1 MGVLVNCP
9 NCGRKH
15 WVLADEPRICGSCR
29 TGGISKRT
37 KTQTPTL
44 IPPLLGT
51 IWGIGFTF
59 YGRRDF
65 QSDGSYVA
73 TVWGCIL
80 FIPVVP
86 LGSYRI
92 IKRGTDSFSLFF
104 IHGWSTKYTI
114 LSEAETNRGHI
125 LRMYEITFLL
135 IFALAWLTSP
145 KGPAPLDRVTKESI
159 QSALSNFEGPRKGK
173 IEGEEFRPY
182 RDYDQNI
189 YEKGMQLVKG
199 EPKSLLPIW
208 VTGEWTLRSQG
219 GCALQC
225 IASSFCIAFQVASVE
240 RGYWCRTF
248 RSVKTIGTSAGR
260 EDPVSFLKKVSP

>member
-1 MGVLVNCP
+1 MRELPNRGHLEKDENANAYADTTSIGDDLGYRLHFLWTAGFSERRLIRCHRMGL
-9 NCGRKH
+9 H
-15 WVLADEPRICGSCR
+15 LIYSSCS
-29 TGGISKRT
+29 T
-37 KTQTPTL
+37 
-44 IPPLLGT
+44 
-51 IWGIGFTF
+51 
-59 YGRRDF
+59 
-65 QSDGSYVA
+65 
-73 TVWGCIL
+73 
-80 FIPVVP
+80 
-86 LGSYRI
+86 GSYRI

-248 RSVKTIGTSAGR
+248 RSVKTIVTS
-260 EDPVSFLKKVSP
+260 EDVENPVSFLKKVSP